1 MLELESSYMTEA
13 IPASAPPEAWDTFR
27 PCVETRKC
35 LAEIQVVH
43 GTGHARGMQGMIET
57 QLKTLSAPAWVVP
70 VKSKKIVAI
79 ANDLHAAPLQSIKV
93 GLYTDAYS
101 VIGFQ
106 EHSTIGYLRVC
117 MFAPAN
123 VAVEVT

>member
-13 IPASAPPEAWDTFR
+13 IPASAPPEAWDKFR

-43 GTGHARGMQGMIET
+43 GTGHARGMQGMSET

-70 VKSKKIVAI
+70 VKS
-79 ANDLHAAPLQSIKV
+79 NTNS
-93 GLYTDAYS
+93 S
-101 VIGFQ
+101 NS
-106 EHSTIGYLRVC
+106 E
-117 MFAPAN
+117 
-123 VAVEVT
+123 